1 MRPNDFNPT
10 SLPTT
15 NRPINKGA
23 SLNDDTSRLDGV
35 AKVTGK
41 AKYGRDM
48 HFKGGL
54 YAAFVRCPYG
64 AATLD
69 AVDKDAA
76 MKVPGVVEV
85 TMSGEEGRY
94 HGHNLGY
101 VVAESPAALRR
112 GLRALNPRWK
122 KQSVKTRIVDAM
134 EKPAEPSKETADL
147 LAGAELTLEATYST
161 EVQMHA
167 SLETHGVSIDHR
179 GDEATIYASTQ
190 GTSAARDGV
199 EEAIGLPRAKFEVV
213 CEYVGGGFGSKL
225 NGAGKEG
232 TTAARL
238 AAKYKKPVYLF
249 CDREGDQLDT
259 GNRPSA
265 RADVKVGFKKDG
277 TILGGVINSW
287 GATGVARG
295 GGGMS
300 FPSGRYDLGELKK
313 NHTDVQVNGGSPR
326 PFRAPGHPQG
336 AFMEELML
344 DEIALKAGL
353 DPLALR
359 LKLNKSEER
368 GQMLEMGAK
377 LIGWDKRPATGSQKG
392 VARKGFGCGT
402 CTWGSPPQGNSAEV
416 VIHRDGS
423 VEARTGTQ
431 DIGTGQRTSMAICT
445 ATRLG
450 VPLDVVNVSI
460 GRSTLPPGPGSGGS
474 VTTPITAP
482 AMMDAAVNARRKFL
496 EMIAQQAGADA
507 SEFDIVDGAI
517 TRNKQAHLTWKQA
530 CAKIGGGNGDSIIG
544 RAEDAKGAGKGTG
557 SGHSHGAQFV
567 ELDVDTDTGVVRVRR
582 VIAIQACG
590 QVICR
595 KTAESQIIGGVIQGL
610 SYGLFEERILD
621 RNLGSMVNA
630 NLEMY
635 KILGTADMP
644 HIEPV
649 LWTKGQVGVKS
660 IGEPPIVP
668 TAGAVAAA
676 VLNAI
681 GKPVRSIPI
690 TPDKVLAAMYG

>member
-1 MRPNDFNPT
+1 MRPEIDPT
-10 SLPTT
+10 LLPTT
-15 NRPINKGA
+15 NRPINAGVA
-23 SLNDDTSRLDGV
+23 LNNDTSRLDGV
-35 AKVTGK
+35 AKVTGR

-48 HFKGGL
+48 YLPGGL
-54 YAAFVRCPYG
+54 FAAFVRCPYG
-64 AATLD
+64 AGTLEST
-69 AVDKDAA
+69 DKDAA
-76 MKVPGVVEV
+76 MKVPGVIEV
-85 TMSGEEGRY
+85 TMTGEEGRY
-94 HGHNLGY
+94 HGHNVGY

-112 GLRALNPRWK
+112 GLKALRPVWK
-122 KQSVKTRIVDAM
+122 RGAVKTRISDAM
-134 EKPAEPSKETADL
+134 EKPGELTKEVQDL
-147 LAGAELTLEATYST
+147 LAGAELTLEASYST
-161 EVQMHA
+161 EVHLHA
-167 SLETHGVSIDHR
+167 SLETHGVSIDFH
-179 GDEATIYASTQ
+179 GDEATVYASTQ

-199 EEAIGLPRAKFEVV
+199 EEALGLPRSKFEVV

-232 TTAARL
+232 TTAARI

-249 CDREGDQLDT
+249 VNREEDQLDT

-277 TILGGVINSW
+277 TILGGIINSW

-295 GGGMS
+295 GGGFS
-300 FPSGRYDLGELKK
+300 FPSGRYELGELKK
-313 NHTDVQVNGGSPR
+313 NHADVQVNGGAPR

-336 AFMEELML
+336 AFIEELML
-344 DEIALKAGL
+344 DEVALKAGL

-359 LKLNKSEER
+359 LKLDKSSDRRE
-368 GQMLEMGAK
+368 MLETGAK
-377 LIGWDKRPATGSQKG
+377 LIGWSSRKQTGSQTG
-392 VARKGFGCGT
+392 VIRRGFGCGT

-423 VEARTGTQ
+423 VEARTGSQ

-450 VPLDVVNVSI
+450 VPLSFVNVSI
-460 GRSTLPPGPGSGGS
+460 GRSSLPPGPGSGGS

-482 AMMDAAVNARRKFL
+482 AMMDAAMDARQKL
-496 EMIAQQAGADA
+496 LNMIAQLAGADA
-507 SEFDIVDGAI
+507 VEFDIGEGGAI
-517 TRNKQAHLTWKQA
+517 LRNKQPHMTWKQA
-530 CAKIGGGNGDSIIG
+530 CAKIAGDSILG
-544 RAEDAKGAGKGTG
+544 KATDAKGAGKGAG
-557 SGHSHGAQFV
+557 AGHSHGVQFV
-567 ELDVDTDTGVVRVRR
+567 ELDVDTDTGVIKVRR

-595 KTAESQIIGGVIQGL
+595 KTAESQVIGGVIQGL
-610 SYGLFEERILD
+610 SYGLFEQRILD
-621 RNLGSMVNA
+621 RNVGAMVNP

-635 KILGTADMP
+635 KILGSMDMP

-649 LWTKGQVGVKS
+649 LWSKGQVGVKS

-668 TAGAVAAA
+668 TAGAVAGA

-681 GKPVRSIPI
+681 GRPVRSIPI
-690 TPDKVLAAMYG
+690 TPDKVLAALDG

>member
-1 MRPNDFNPT
+1 MT
-10 SLPTT
+10 SLPTH
-15 NRPINKGA
+15 NRPINDGA
-23 SLNDDTSRLDGV
+23 ALNNDTSRLDGV
-35 AKVTGK
+35 AKVTGR

-48 HFKGGL
+48 YLPGSLF
-54 YAAFVRCPYG
+54 AAFVRCPYG
-64 AATLD
+64 AATLES
-69 AVDKDAA
+69 VDKDAA

-85 TMSGEEGRY
+85 TMTGEEGRY
-94 HGHNLGY
+94 HGHNVGY
-101 VVAESPAALRR
+101 VVAESPATLQR
-112 GLRALNPRWK
+112 GLRALGARWK
-122 KQSVKTRIVDAM
+122 RQSVKTTIADAM
-134 EKPAEPSKETADL
+134 SKPDDDSKAVQDL
-147 LAGAELTLEATYST
+147 LSGAELTLEATYST
-161 EVQMHA
+161 EVHMHA
-167 SLETHGVSIDHR
+167 SLETHGVSIDHD
-179 GDEATIYASTQ
+179 GVSATVYASTQ
-190 GTSAARDGV
+190 GTSAARDGI

-232 TTAARL
+232 TTAARI
-238 AAKYKKPVYLF
+238 ASKYKKPVYLF
-249 CDREGDQLDT
+249 CNREEDQLDT

-265 RADVKVGFKKDG
+265 RAEVKVGFKKDG
-277 TILGGVINSW
+277 TVLGGRINSW

-300 FPSGRYDLGELKK
+300 FPSGRYDFGDLKR
-313 NHTDVQVNGGSPR
+313 NHSDVQVNAGSPR

-336 AFMEELML
+336 AFMEELMI

-353 DPLALR
+353 DPLQLR
-359 LKLNKSEER
+359 LKLNKSGDR
-368 GQMLEMGAK
+368 GEMLELGAT
-377 LIGWDKRPATGSQKG
+377 LIGWANRKPTGSQSG
-392 VARKGFGCGT
+392 VIRKGFGCGT

-450 VPLDVVNVSI
+450 VPLSIVSVSI

-474 VTTPITAP
+474 VTTPISAP
-482 AMMDAAVNARRKFL
+482 AMMDAAVDAKRKL
-496 EMIAQQAGADA
+496 LDLIAQQAGADA
-507 SEFDIVDGAI
+507 SEFDVVEGAVV
-517 TRNKQAHLTWKQA
+517 RSGKPHMSWKQA
-530 CAKIGGGNGDSIIG
+530 CATIAGDSLTG
-544 RAEDAKGAGKGTG
+544 KASDAQGDGKGAG

-567 ELDVDTDTGVVRVRR
+567 ELDVDADTGVIKVRR
-582 VIAIQACG
+582 VVAIQSCG

-610 SYGLFEERILD
+610 SYGLFEQRILD
-621 RNLGSMVNA
+621 RNVGAMVNA

-635 KILGTADMP
+635 KILGPADMP

-668 TAGAVAAA
+668 TAGAVACA

-681 GKPVRSIPI
+681 GRPVRSQPI
-690 TPDKVLAAMYG
+690 TPDRVLAALYS